1 MASQDHLFQLT
12 SPDLLCSNFGNSQE
26 RKEVRGLC
34 AACEAA
40 VNLRQQEGRCPI
52 FGMSVGESAWSRRNH
67 QPRTGFQKL
76 KQTMALLVHCRPN
89 LGLELGLC
97 FWGDFPEI
105 G

>member
-1 MASQDHLFQLT
+1 MAAQDQLLQLT
-12 SPDLLCSNFGNSQE
+12 SPDFLCSSSGNSQQ

-52 FGMSVGESAWSRRNH
+52 YGMSAGESAWSRGDH

-76 KQTMALLVHCRPN
+76 KQTMVLLVHCRPS
-89 LGLELGLC
+89 LGLGLC
-97 FWGDFPEI
+97 FRGNFP
-105 G
+105 GTG